1 MKQRVAMLGLG
12 IMGGGMAG
20 RLLAAGFPLSVYNR
34 SADKART
41 LVEKGA
47 MLATSP
53 REAATNA
60 DVIVSMV
67 ADDVASRAMWLGE
80 NGALASAKPG
90 AVMIECSTLSVDWV
104 KELAEQA
111 RQRKCQL
118 LDAPVT
124 GTKPHAASGEL
135 NFLVGGNEK
144 AIADA
149 RGVFEAMGK
158 TVTHLG
164 PTGSGALIK
173 LINNFACAAQL
184 ATLAEALAMIE
195 RSGLNREQALAV
207 LTGGAPGSPLFK
219 AISARMTSRDFTP
232 NFIMRLMVKDVEYAM
247 KEAKSLGVDLTT
259 AQPALLMLK
268 RSVEAGLGEKDMSAV
283 IEPIRSAKGS

>member
-1 MKQRVAMLGLG
+1 
-12 IMGGGMAG
+12 
-20 RLLAAGFPLSVYNR
+20 
-34 SADKART
+34 
-41 LVEKGA
+41 
-47 MLATSP
+47 
-53 REAATNA
+53 
-60 DVIVSMV
+60 
-67 ADDVASRAMWLGE
+67 MWLGE